1 MTKIHSVRAHVR
13 RSPARPPS
21 YAQTHRALI
30 ADARRDPAMRDCL
43 SRRRARAAQ
52 ARFDAAM
59 AVMAGELTDAL
70 EQALRGEEA

>member
-1 MTKIHSVRAHVR
+1 MTKLYAVKQYYR
-13 RSPARPPS
+13 RSPAPS
-21 YAQTHRALI
+21 PAYAQTHRALI
-30 ADARRDPAMRDCL
+30 AYVRQD
-43 SRRRARAAQ
+43 RARAAQ